1 MKPRHLALLLALLP
15 LSLNSTARAA
25 DSPTAAVDGTWTS
38 KLKLPRGG
46 ELLTVLVIDQGKFT
60 HRVTA
65 GGVVQF
71 HSTGKVALEEMK
83 PFKLMAFTGVVWGHS
98 ETEKLDLGED
108 RRSPYSLHEGILY
121 LANNF
126 DKLRKD
132 EAPRLDAFEKNRP

>member
-98 ETEKLDLGED
+98 EAGEARS
-108 RRSPYSLHEGILY
+108 RRRPSLPLFSARRNPLHGE
-121 LANNF
+121 
-126 DKLRKD
+126 
-132 EAPRLDAFEKNRP
+132 